1 MGFAQRCFQWTAA
14 VVAALATL
22 PTALAQSSSE
32 AATENSASTLEE
44 VVVYGQRASLEK
56 AAEVKKDADQVVD
69 AIVAEDIGKF
79 PDVSTAAAL
88 QRVPGVQVTVGDN
101 NEIVNPIIRG
111 LGDILTTL
119 DRREIFTGTGR
130 GFAFQDLPAEALAEA
145 DVYKSSSADL
155 IEGGV
160 AGTINLKLH
169 KAFDFDKPTF
179 AFNGRVT
186 REQNSGNVQSERWIP
201 GRRPLANRGGRDWRP
216 PRRLMAGHTVQPPDC
231 FRLRPAQH
239 EPRASGRR
247 ERSGAHLR
255 GRPES
260 IRKIPAATGE
270 YVPAVAGVPDASTLY

>member
-56 AAEVKKDADQVVD
+56 AAEIKRDADQVVD

-119 DRREIFTGTGR
+119 E
-130 GFAFQDLPAEALAEA
+130 
-145 DVYKSSSADL
+145 
-155 IEGGV
+155 
-160 AGTINLKLH
+160 
-169 KAFDFDKPTF
+169 
-179 AFNGRVT
+179 
-186 REQNSGNVQSERWIP
+186 
-201 GRRPLANRGGRDWRP
+201 
-216 PRRLMAGHTVQPPDC
+216 
-231 FRLRPAQH
+231 
-239 EPRASGRR
+239 
-247 ERSGAHLR
+247 
-255 GRPES
+255 
-260 IRKIPAATGE
+260 
-270 YVPAVAGVPDASTLY
+270 